1 MKTNLFLVILFISV
15 SVFHIGCNND
25 DDECPNSSVPYMR
38 LAIEQTSAI
47 SFDSIFLYNNN
58 LTDSLYTGSS
68 VPDVINIPLKLDA
81 DTTTINFDIKYNDST
96 NIKSDILVFIYNTE
110 FKLNNLECGFI
121 TEFNL
126 STVTSTLNN
135 VDSINISNY
144 KVNSDIKNHVK
155 IYF

>member
-1 MKTNLFLVILFISV
+1 MILTF
-15 SVFHIGCNND
+15 
-25 DDECPNSSVPYMR
+25 
-38 LAIEQTSAI
+38 EQTSAI

-58 LTDSLYTGSS
+58 LSDSFYTGSL
-68 VPDVINIPLKLDA
+68 VPDGVNIPLKLDA
-81 DTTTINFDIKYNDST
+81 DTTTINFDIKYNDT
-96 NIKSDILVFIYNTE
+96 TDIKSDILVFIYNTE

-135 VDSINISNY
+135 VDSINVTNY
-144 KVNSDIKNHVK
+144 KVNSDIKNHVE